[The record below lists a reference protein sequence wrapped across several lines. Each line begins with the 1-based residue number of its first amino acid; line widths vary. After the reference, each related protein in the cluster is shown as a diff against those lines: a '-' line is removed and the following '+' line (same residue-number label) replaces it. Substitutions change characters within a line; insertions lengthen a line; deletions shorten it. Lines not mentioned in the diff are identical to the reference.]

1 MNVSQQIVGVNERL
15 GNFAVPQMQGT
26 TRYIYDALDG
36 VAAANS
42 GYSFFQGV
50 SNRVYP
56 LANINQNR
64 FEAGES
70 LAVQGIQLF
79 TVATYSSATNS
90 SAIAVPGAFPTTAVV
105 NLFIGNQ
112 RVLKNIELGVFSL
125 SNLGKSIVPQATA
138 PQGGVGIFLETPIVI
153 PPQVEFFVTAQI
165 SVSIAATSKVFC
177 ALWGTGTLLNPKE
190 NY

>member
-1 MNVSQQIVGVNERL
+1 MNVAQQIVGVNERL

-36 VAAANS
+36 VAAVNS
-42 GYSFFQGV
+42 GYNFFQGV

-56 LANINQNR
+56 LSNINQNR

-79 TVATYSSATNS
+79 TIATYTGATQSAAT
-90 SAIAVPGAFPTTAVV
+90 AVIGAFPTTAVV

-112 RVLKNIELGVFSL
+112 RVLKNMELGVYSL
-125 SNLGKSIVPQATA
+125 SNLGKSIVPTATA
-138 PQGGVGIFLETPIVI
+138 GQGGVGIFLETPIVI

-165 SVSIAATSKVFC
+165 SASIAATSKVFC

>member
-1 MNVSQQIVGVNERL
+1 MNVAQQIVGVNERL

-36 VAAANS
+36 VAAVNS
-42 GYSFFQGV
+42 GYTFFQGV

-56 LANINQNR
+56 LSNINQNR

-79 TVATYSSATNS
+79 AIPTYSSATNA
-90 SAIAVPGAFPTTAVV
+90 SANGVIGAFPTTAVI

-125 SNLGKSIVPQATA
+125 SNLGKSILTTTA
-138 PQGGVGIFLETPIVI
+138 QTGANVFLETPLVI

-165 SVSIAATSKVFC
+165 SASIAATSKVFC

>member
-1 MNVSQQIVGVNERL
+1 MNIAQQIVGVNERL

-26 TRYIYDALDG
+26 TRYIFDALDG
-36 VAAANS
+36 VNAANS

-56 LANINQNR
+56 LSNLNQNR

-79 TVATYSSATNS
+79 TISTTTLNHSST
-90 SAIAVPGAFPTTAVV
+90 IGVVGAFPTTAVV

-112 RVLKNIELGVFSL
+112 RVLKNIELGVYSL
-125 SNLGKSIVPQATA
+125 SNLGKSVVPTATA
-138 PQGGVGIFLETPIVI
+138 PQGGVGIFLETPLVI

-165 SVSIAATSKVFC
+165 STAVATTNKVYC

>member
-1 MNVSQQIVGVNERL
+1 MNVAQQIVGVNERL

-36 VAAANS
+36 VAAVNS
-42 GYSFFQGV
+42 GYNFFQGV

-56 LANINQNR
+56 LSNINQNR

-79 TVATYSSATNS
+79 TIATYSSATQ
-90 SAIAVPGAFPTTAVV
+90 SAATAVLGGFPTTAVV

-112 RVLKNIELGVFSL
+112 RVLKNIELGVYSL
-125 SNLGKSIVPQATA
+125 SNLGKSIVNTA
-138 PQGGVGIFLETPIVI
+138 SAGQGGVGIFLETPIVI

-165 SVSIAATSKVFC
+165 SASIAAANKVFC

>member
-1 MNVSQQIVGVNERL
+1 MNIAQQIVGVNERL

-26 TRYIYDALDG
+26 TRYIFDALDG
-36 VAAANS
+36 INAVNS
-42 GYSFFQGV
+42 GYTFFSGV
-50 SNRVYP
+50 SNRVFP
-56 LANINQNR
+56 LSNINQNR

-70 LAVQGIQLF
+70 LAVQGIQFF
-79 TVATYSSATNS
+79 TISQTTLNAS
-90 SAIAVPGAFPTTAVV
+90 SAIAVPGAFPTTIVC

-112 RVLKNIELGVFSL
+112 RVLKNIETGVYSL
-125 SNLGKSIVPQATA
+125 STLGRSLVPTATA
-138 PQGGVGIFLETPIVI
+138 AQTGVGIFLETPLVI

-165 SVSIAATSKVFC
+165 SAAVPTTSKVYC